1 MKRRREYQRRK
12 ANLRVKGKK
21 KQKDNVSML
30 ESVLR
35 VFKVH
40 ESDCSGEL

>member
-1 MKRRREYQRRK
+1 MKRRREISK
-12 ANLRVKGKK
+12 KKSKFKSEKGK

-40 ESDCSGEL
+40 ESDCSG